1 MDRPMLGTDAR
12 IGILNRGEAAF
23 RFVRAVRDYNS
34 FHGTRLEAAAFYVDE
49 EEEAPFVEEAHL
61 AFPLSGFRWDAQ
73 RSSTPYL
80 DRQLM
85 LEVLKSAGC
94 SAVWAGWGFLSE
106 DAAFVGLLEEQGVVF
121 LGPSARAMAVLGDKI
136 AAKELA
142 EASGVPILPWSRE
155 AVESAEAALEVAAG
169 IGYPCII
176 KAAATGGG
184 RGIRPVLKEEEL
196 PGQFQSALDEARR
209 ITGEGRLF
217 IERLVERARHLE
229 VQTLADRHGNVL
241 TLGVRDC
248 SVQRKNQK
256 IIEETPPPGLSEE
269 FLATMQD
276 SAAALIRA
284 AGYDSAA
291 TVEFIYDLGR
301 SEYYFME
308 VNTRLQ
314 VEHPITEEAYGVDLV
329 QGQID
334 VALGREIAQ
343 TAPPRRSVAVEAR
356 LNAEDP
362 ERDFTPAPGRVLR
375 LRLPAGPGIR
385 VDSGIEEGNS
395 IPPEFDSMIAKII
408 ASAPDRSL
416 ALARLGRALQEL
428 QLKIEGGTS
437 NRAFLR
443 DLLALPAIKTGGVHT
458 RFVEELVQSRAQLI
472 DRQDWE
478 IAVLAAGIEQYR
490 LAYQVELA
498 NFQQQLSSG
507 GYPRN
512 IAVSQPQRINLSALG
527 QSHTLMISAV
537 SAHGYHLQVNERMI
551 VVEYISRA
559 RDALLQ
565 HKRRRYH
572 IQTVRRGDTL
582 QIEVNGVPYMIE
594 LESGGV
600 VRAPSPALVLS
611 VQTKSGWEVSK
622 GQVLLVLEAMK
633 MEMIVSAPEAGLVQ
647 EILIHTGEQVAAGQ
661 PLLRMEALAA
671 EEGQPIRQAEET
683 AEGPQLFQN
692 GEPDSAEE
700 SFDRLHREY
709 LAVLLGYDPTRS
721 SGTLLQELLAAQ
733 PEDQEKQ
740 EQVARL
746 LFTGIEIFLAV
757 ERLFSSPP
765 VEAEQLTRPAT
776 YQELLSHYFRRQMD
790 RGKGLP
796 EPFIDSLRQALRW
809 YLPSD
814 APVEEENGALLR
826 IYKSHAA
833 LKGKQELILESIFA
847 LQQLPI
853 PRDLKR
859 LLSDHLDEVA
869 YLSQLQKPSLSDAA
883 IQTRYRIID
892 RSLLQSW
899 SSEKREKVGKI
910 FELLDR
916 YRGQSRIVNRLM
928 ENLVNTGHHLLYDL
942 AAWGLDEDSYRRRGA
957 LEILSRRFTRDR
969 TCLESGILH
978 LPGFPVFRCHSKRG
992 EEDFLSIVAVVG
1004 ANSFGRLISELKG
1017 ALAQTEQGAGT
1028 VGPEVIVLLPMD
1040 KTSEAQAKRQEADC
1054 LKALQK
1060 IELPVAWFA
1069 LGVLYPEGQ
1078 DRFFT
1083 YHHDAHGA
1091 WVEDMDRRG
1100 FNPRIWRELRVYRL
1114 GRFEKQLLYSSEWVN
1129 LFQLRSRENPKDER
1143 LFALVE
1149 VPSARVQFDE
1159 RNRIQRMV
1167 ALEDGFMEAVY
1178 AMRAEQARR
1187 PRRLYW
1193 NRIIIH
1199 VHTVLNT
1206 TLEQNRDYA
1215 ARLAA
1220 RTVDLGLE
1228 RIVLYSRRPRGGR
1241 GGNNGGGAKG
1251 ARVQEVELIFENISG
1266 TSFTVRGRSPSD
1278 ESLLPMD
1285 TYVAK
1290 VVRARQRGV
1299 LYPYEIVKM
1308 ITRPGVPVKQPF
1320 PRGEFEEFDISIN
1333 KRTGRQGT
1341 YSVKGRPPGE
1351 NTCNVIFGIITN
1363 YPEFRPGGMD
1373 RVLLLADPTRDM
1385 GSLAEAEC
1393 RRVIAALDLAESQG
1407 LPVEWLPVSAGARI
1421 DMDSGTENLDWTAR
1435 VLRRIIGFTQEG
1447 GEINIIVTGINIGAQ
1462 SYWNAEATMLIHT
1475 RGLLIMTEEAGMLL
1489 TGKKALDFSGSVSA
1503 EDNVGIGGAEKIMGP
1518 NGQAQ
1523 VRVKD
1528 LYQAYMTLF
1537 LHYQLCYRSGSSAY
1551 PPTVETSDPPER
1563 DVGTDPYQDNLGQ
1576 GFSTIGDIFSASL
1589 NPDRKKPFDMRQLM
1603 GAVVDR
1609 DSPVFERWS
1618 EMKDAEIA
1626 IVWET
1631 RIGGQSVGLIGLE
1644 SQPLAR
1650 LGEIPHDGPEVWT
1663 GGTLFPLSSKKIAR
1677 AINAF
1682 SAALP
1687 LVILANLS
1695 GFDGSPESLR
1705 KLQLEYGAEIGRAIV
1720 NFRGPIIFVVTA
1732 RYHGGAYVV
1741 FSKALN
1747 ENLHAVSLE
1756 GAYASV
1762 IGGAPAAAVV
1772 FPSLVSKQTNQD
1784 PRVAKARKQLGYGG
1798 VRYQKE
1804 FDELYQKVYAEKQN
1818 ALAGA
1823 FDSIH
1828 SVERAREVGSIDEI
1842 ITLAQLR
1849 PHLAQK
1855 VAEGMKRFTP
1865 PGSR

>member
-1 MDRPMLGTDAR
+1 MDRPLLESDAR

-23 RFVRAVRDYNS
+23 RFVRATREYNA
-34 FHGTRLEAAAFYVDE
+34 FHGTRLEAAAFYLDA

-61 AFPLSGFRWDAQ
+61 AFPLSKFQ
-73 RSSTPYL
+73 RDSRRSPTPYL
-80 DRQLM
+80 DHGLM
-85 LEVLKSAGC
+85 LDALKAGGC
-94 SAVWAGWGFLSE
+94 GAVWPGWGFLSE
-106 DAAFVGLLEEQGVVF
+106 DAAFVGLLEEQGIVF
-121 LGPSARAMAVLGDKI
+121 LGPAARSMALLGDKI
-136 AAKELA
+136 AAKDLA
-142 EASGVPILPWSRE
+142 ERSGVPILPWSR
-155 AVESAEAALEVAAG
+155 APVESVEAAAKQADR

-176 KAAATGGG
+176 KAAAAGGG
-184 RGIRPVLKEEEL
+184 RGIRPVRTAEEL
-196 PGQFQSALDEARR
+196 PGQYHSALEEARR

-229 VQTLADRHGNVL
+229 VQTLADRRGNVL
-241 TLGVRDC
+241 TFGVRDC

-269 FLATMQD
+269 LLSAMED

-284 AGYDSAA
+284 AGYESAG
-291 TVEFIYDLGR
+291 TVEFLYDLNR

-334 VALGREIAQ
+334 VAFGKRIPE
-343 TAPPRRSVAVEAR
+343 TKPSRRGVAVEVR

-408 ASAPDRSL
+408 ASAPERPL
-416 ALARLGRALQEL
+416 ALARLERALKEL

-437 NRAFLR
+437 NRAFVR
-443 DLLALPAIKTGGVHT
+443 DLLGLSAIKKGGVHT
-458 RFVEELVQSRAQLI
+458 RFVEELVQSRTQLI
-472 DRQDWE
+472 DRQHWE

-490 LAYQVELA
+490 LAYQVELS

-512 IAVSQPQRINLSALG
+512 IAVSQPQKISLSALG
-527 QSHTLMISAV
+527 QGLTLLISAV
-537 SAHGYHLQVNERMI
+537 AAHSYHLQVNGRVI
-551 VVEYISRA
+551 AVEYIFRSE
-559 RDALLQ
+559 DALLEY
-565 HKRRRYH
+565 KRRRYN

-582 QIEVNGVPYMIE
+582 QVEVNGVPYTIE

-611 VQTKSGWEVSK
+611 VQTKEGREVER
-622 GQVLLVLEAMK
+622 GEVLVVLEAMK
-633 MEMIVSAPEAGLVQ
+633 MEMIVSAPEAGVVQ
-647 EILIHTGEQVAAGQ
+647 EILIRTGEQVAAGQ
-661 PLLRMEALAA
+661 PLLRMEPLPPPDGAPAA
-671 EEGQPIRQAEET
+671 RKPGAEET
-683 AEGPQLFQN
+683 SEGPELFQN
-692 GEPDSAEE
+692 IEADSPEE
-700 SFDRLHREY
+700 TFERLRREY
-709 LAVLLGYDPTRS
+709 LAVLLGYDPSRS
-721 SGTLLQELLAAQ
+721 SGTILEELLAASS
-733 PEDQEKQ
+733 EDAGQRE
-740 EQVARL
+740 ELSGL
-746 LFTGIEIFLAV
+746 LFTGIEIFTAV
-757 ERLFSSPP
+757 ESLFSSPP

-776 YQELLSHYFRRQMD
+776 YQELLSHYFRRQID

-796 EPFIDSLRQALRW
+796 ERFLRSLRQALRW
-809 YLPSD
+809 YLP
-814 APVEEENGALLR
+814 AEAQVEKENDALLR

-833 LKGKQELILESIFA
+833 LESKQSLIQDSLFA
-847 LQQLPI
+847 LQQLPL
-853 PRDLKR
+853 PRDIKR
-859 LLSDHLDEVA
+859 VISDRLDELA

-883 IQTRYRIID
+883 IQTRYQVVD

-899 SSEKREKVGKI
+899 SREKREKVGKI

-916 YRGQSRIVNRLM
+916 YRGQPRIINRLM
-928 ENLVNTGHHLLYDL
+928 ENLVSTGHHLLYDL
-942 AAWGLDEDSYRRRGA
+942 AVRGLDEEPYRRQAA

-969 TCLESGILH
+969 ECLESEILS
-978 LPGFPVFRCHSKRG
+978 LPGFPVFRCRSKRG
-992 EEDFLSIVAVVG
+992 EQDYLSILAVVQPK
-1004 ANSFGRLISELKG
+1004 SFQNLLSDLRG
-1017 ALAQTEQGAGT
+1017 ALAEPELAADKD
-1028 VGPEVIVLLPMD
+1028 GPEVITLVLMGD
-1040 KTSEAQAKRQEADC
+1040 ASEEQGEKQESGF
-1054 LKALQK
+1054 LEVLSESK
-1060 IELPVAWFA
+1060 LPVSWFA
-1069 LGVLYPEGQ
+1069 LGVLYPEGE
-1078 DRFFT
+1078 DRFYTF
-1083 YHHDAHGA
+1083 HHDSSGA
-1091 WVEDMDRRG
+1091 WREDSDRRG

-1114 GRFEKQLLYSSEWVN
+1114 GSFDKQLLYSSEWVH
-1129 LFQLRSRENPKDER
+1129 LLHLRSRDNPKDER

-1187 PRRLYW
+1187 QRRLFW

-1199 VHTVLNT
+1199 VHTALNT

-1220 RTVDLGLE
+1220 RTADLGLE
-1228 RIVLYSRRPRGGR
+1228 RIVLYSRRPRAGSAAG
-1241 GGNNGGGAKG
+1241 
-1251 ARVQEVELIFENISG
+1251 VEEVELIFENISG
-1266 TSFTVRGRSPSD
+1266 TTFTVRGRPPSD
-1278 ESLLPMD
+1278 EPLLPMD

-1320 PRGEFEEFDISIN
+1320 PRGEFEEFDVSIN
-1333 KRTGRQGT
+1333 KRTGRQST
-1341 YSVKGRPPGE
+1341 FSVKGRSPGE
-1351 NTCNVIFGIITN
+1351 NTSNTIFGVITN
-1363 YPEFRPGGMD
+1363 YPEFRPEGMD
-1373 RVLLLADPTRDM
+1373 RVLLLSDPTADM
-1385 GSLAEAEC
+1385 GSLSEAEC

-1421 DMDSGTENLDWTAR
+1421 QMDSGTENLDWTAR
-1435 VLRRIIGFTQEG
+1435 VLRRIVNFTQGG
-1447 GEINIIVTGINIGAQ
+1447 GEINIIVAGINIGAQ
-1462 SYWNAEATMLIHT
+1462 SYWNAEATMLMHT

-1537 LHYQLCYRSGSSAY
+1537 LHYRLSYRSGDSPY
-1551 PPTVETSDPPER
+1551 PPKVETSDPLER
-1563 DVGTDPYQDNLGQ
+1563 DVGADPYQDNLGQ

-1589 NPDRKKPFDMRQLM
+1589 NPERKKPFDMRQLM

-1609 DSPVFERWS
+1609 DLPVFERWS

-1626 IVWET
+1626 VVWEA
-1631 RIGGQSVGLIGLE
+1631 RIGGQSLGLIGIE

-1650 LGEIPHDGPEVWT
+1650 IGEVPHDGPEAWT

-1682 SAALP
+1682 SGVLP

-1705 KLQLEYGAEIGRAIV
+1705 KLQLEYGAEIGRAVV
-1720 NFRGPIIFVVTA
+1720 NFQGPIIFVVTA

-1747 ENLHAVSLE
+1747 ENLYAVSLE

-1772 FPSLVSKQTNQD
+1772 FPSMVSKETNQD
-1784 PRVAKARKQLGYGG
+1784 PRVVQARKQLGAGG
-1798 VRYQKE
+1798 ARYQKE
-1804 FDELYQKVYAEKQN
+1804 FDDLYQKVYAEKQS

-1828 SVERAREVGSIDEI
+1828 SVERAREVGSIDDI
-1842 ITLAQLR
+1842 ITLAELR
-1849 PHLAQK
+1849 PHLARK
-1855 VAEGMKRFTP
+1855 VAEGMKRFSP

>member
-1 MDRPMLGTDAR
+1 MNRPLLESDAR

-23 RFVRAVRDYNS
+23 RFVRAVRDYNA
-34 FHGTRLEAAAFYVDE
+34 FHGTLLEAAALYVE
-49 EEEAPFVEEAHL
+49 AEEEAPFVEEAHL
-61 AFPLSGFRWDAQ
+61 AFPLSQFRRDPR

-80 DRQLM
+80 DHELM
-85 LEVLKSAGC
+85 IEVLKAGGC

-106 DAAFVGLLEEQGVVF
+106 DAAFVQLLEQQGIVF
-121 LGPSARAMAVLGDKI
+121 LGPPARSMALLGDKI
-136 AAKELA
+136 AAKDLA
-142 EASGVPILPWSRE
+142 DRSGVPILPWSGGP
-155 AVESAEAALEVAAG
+155 VESVEAAAEEAAR

-184 RGIRPVLKEEEL
+184 RGIRPARTEEEL
-196 PGQFQSALDEARR
+196 PGQFHSALEEAHR

-229 VQTLADRHGNVL
+229 VQALADRRGNVL
-241 TLGVRDC
+241 TFGVRDC

-269 FLATMQD
+269 LLTSMEN

-284 AGYDSAA
+284 AGYESAG
-291 TVEFIYDLGR
+291 TVEFLYDLNR

-334 VALGREIAQ
+334 VAFGREI
-343 TAPPRRSVAVEAR
+343 PGNKPSRRSVAIEAR

-408 ASAPDRSL
+408 ASAPQRSL
-416 ALARLGRALQEL
+416 ALARLQRALQEL

-437 NRAFLR
+437 NRAFVR
-443 DLLALPAIKTGGVHT
+443 DLLGLPAIKTGGVHT
-458 RFVEELVQSRAQLI
+458 RFVEELVQSRTQLI
-472 DRQDWE
+472 DRQHWE

-490 LAYQVELA
+490 LAYQVELS

-512 IAVSQPQRINLSALG
+512 IALSEPQKINLSALG
-527 QSHTLMISAV
+527 QDSTLLISAV
-537 SAHGYHLQVNERMI
+537 AAHSYHLQMNEGVI
-551 VVEYISRA
+551 AVEYISRA
-559 RDALLQ
+559 EDALLQ
-565 HKRRRYH
+565 HKRRRYR

-582 QIEVNGVPYMIE
+582 QVEVNGVPYMIE
-594 LESGGV
+594 LESGGL

-611 VQTKSGWEVSK
+611 VQTKGGREVEK
-622 GQVLLVLEAMK
+622 GEVLLVLEAMK
-633 MEMIVSAPEAGLVQ
+633 MEIIVSAPQTGVVQ
-647 EILIHTGEQVAAGQ
+647 EILVRTGEQVAAGQ
-661 PLLRMEALAA
+661 PLLRIETLRSADEEPTAREAGAKGA
-671 EEGQPIRQAEET
+671 S
-683 AEGPQLFQN
+683 EGPQLFRST
-692 GEPDSAEE
+692 EPDSPEE
-700 SFDRLHREY
+700 TFERLYREY
-709 LAVLLGYDPTRS
+709 LALLLGYDPSRS
-721 SGTLLQELLAAQ
+721 SATILEELLSAGSENPGQ
-733 PEDQEKQ
+733 REEL
-740 EQVARL
+740 ARL
-746 LFTGIEIFLAV
+746 LSKGIEIFIAV
-757 ERLFSSPP
+757 ERLFFSPP

-776 YQELLSHYFRRQMD
+776 YQELLSHYFRRQID

-796 EPFIDSLRQALRW
+796 EPFLRSLRQALRW
-809 YLPSD
+809 YLPSE
-814 APVEEENGALLR
+814 AQVEAENDALLR

-833 LKGKQELILESIFA
+833 LESKQALIQDSIFA
-847 LQQLPI
+847 LQQLPL
-853 PRDLKR
+853 PRDIKR
-859 LLSDHLDEVA
+859 VISDSLDEVA
-869 YLSQLQKPSLSDAA
+869 YLSQLHKPSLSDAA
-883 IQTRYRIID
+883 IQTRYQVVD
-892 RSLLQSW
+892 RGLLQSW

-916 YRGQSRIVNRLM
+916 YRGEPRIVNRLM

-942 AAWGLDEDSYRRRGA
+942 ALRGLDEDAYRRQAA

-969 TCLESGILH
+969 ECLEGEIFGS
-978 LPGFPVFRCHSKRG
+978 PGSPVFRCRSKRG
-992 EEDFLSIVAVVG
+992 QQDFRSLVAVVQ
-1004 ANSFGRLISELKG
+1004 ANAFQNLLSDLKG
-1017 ALAQTEQGAGT
+1017 ALSE
-1028 VGPEVIVLLPMD
+1028 PEVIVLVPMVD
-1040 KTSEAQAKRQEADC
+1040 ASEEEGKEQEAGF
-1054 LKALQK
+1054 LKVLAET
-1060 IELPVAWFA
+1060 ELPVSWFA
-1069 LGVLYPEGQ
+1069 LGVLYADGE
-1078 DRFFT
+1078 DRFYTF
-1083 YHHDAHGA
+1083 HHGEDRT
-1091 WVEDMDRRG
+1091 WREDMDRRG

-1114 GRFEKQLLYSSEWVN
+1114 GYFEKRLLYSSEWVH
-1129 LFQLRSRENPKDER
+1129 LLHLRSRDNPKDER

-1187 PRRLYW
+1187 QRRLFW

-1199 VHTVLNT
+1199 VHTALNT

-1228 RIVLYSRRPRGGR
+1228 RIVLYSRRPRAGT
-1241 GGNNGGGAKG
+1241 GGG
-1251 ARVQEVELIFENISG
+1251 VEEVELIFENISG
-1266 TSFTVRGRSPSD
+1266 TSFTVRGRPPSD
-1278 ESLLPMD
+1278 DPLLPMD

-1333 KRTGRQGT
+1333 RRTGRQST
-1341 YSVKGRPPGE
+1341 FSIKGRPPGE
-1351 NTCNVIFGIITN
+1351 NTCNAIFGIITN
-1363 YPEFRPGGMD
+1363 YPEFRPQGME
-1373 RVLLLADPTRDM
+1373 RVLLLADPTTDM
-1385 GSLAEAEC
+1385 GSLSEAEC

-1421 DMDSGTENLDWTAR
+1421 EMDSGTENLDWTAR
-1435 VLRRIIGFTQEG
+1435 VLRRIINFTQGG
-1447 GEINIIVTGINIGAQ
+1447 GEINIIVAGINIGAQ
-1462 SYWNAEATMLIHT
+1462 SYWNAEATMLMHT
-1475 RGLLIMTEEAGMLL
+1475 RGLLIMTEDAGMLL

-1528 LYQAYMTLF
+1528 LYEAYMTLF
-1537 LHYQLCYRSGSSAY
+1537 LHYRLSYRSGDSVY
-1551 PPTVETSDPPER
+1551 PPTVETSDPLER
-1563 DVGTDPYQDNLGQ
+1563 DVGSDPYRDNLGQ

-1589 NPDRKKPFDMRQLM
+1589 NPERKKPFDMRQLM

-1626 IVWET
+1626 IVWEA
-1631 RIGGQSVGLIGLE
+1631 RIGGQSIGLIGIE
-1644 SQPLAR
+1644 SRPLAR
-1650 LGEIPHDGPEVWT
+1650 IGEIPHDGPEAWT

-1677 AINAF
+1677 AVNAF
-1682 SAALP
+1682 SGALP
-1687 LVILANLS
+1687 LVIFANLS

-1705 KLQLEYGAEIGRAIV
+1705 KLQLEYGAEIGRAVV
-1720 NFRGPIIFVVTA
+1720 NFQGPIIFVVTA

-1756 GAYASV
+1756 GAFASV

-1772 FPSLVSKQTNQD
+1772 FPSLVSKETNQD
-1784 PRVAKARKQLGYGG
+1784 PRVKQARKRLVASGA
-1798 VRYQKE
+1798 RFQKE
-1804 FDELYQKVYAEKQN
+1804 FDELYQKVYAERQS
-1818 ALAGA
+1818 ALAGS

-1828 SVERAREVGSIDEI
+1828 SVERARDVGSIDEI
-1842 ITLAQLR
+1842 ITLAELR
-1849 PHLAQK
+1849 PHLARK
-1855 VAEGMKRFTP
+1855 VAEGMKRFSP

>member
-1 MDRPMLGTDAR
+1 MDRPLLESDTR

-23 RFVRAVRDYNS
+23 RFVRAIRDYNA
-34 FHGTRLEAAAFYVDE
+34 FHGTRLEAAAFYLDA

-61 AFPLSGFRWDAQ
+61 AFPLSRFQTDSR
-73 RSSTPYL
+73 RSSPPYL
-80 DRQLM
+80 DHGLM
-85 LEVLKSAGC
+85 LEALKGGGC
-94 SAVWAGWGFLSE
+94 GAVWPGWGFLSE
-106 DAAFVGLLEEQGVVF
+106 DAAFVGLLEEQGIVF
-121 LGPSARAMAVLGDKI
+121 LGPSARSMALLGDKI
-136 AAKELA
+136 AAKDLA
-142 EASGVPILPWSRE
+142 ERSGVPILPWSR
-155 AVESAEAALEVAAG
+155 APVESMEAATEQADR

-176 KAAATGGG
+176 KAAAAGGG
-184 RGIRPVLKEEEL
+184 RGIRPVRTAEEL
-196 PGQFQSALDEARR
+196 PGQYHSALEEARR

-229 VQTLADRHGNVL
+229 VQTLADRRGNVL
-241 TLGVRDC
+241 TFGVRDC

-256 IIEETPPPGLSEE
+256 IIEETPPPGLAEE
-269 FLATMQD
+269 LLTAMED

-284 AGYDSAA
+284 AGYESAG
-291 TVEFIYDLGR
+291 TVEFLYDLNR
-301 SEYYFME
+301 SKYYFME

-314 VEHPITEEAYGVDLV
+314 VEHPITEEAYDVDLV

-334 VALGREIAQ
+334 VAFGKLISE
-343 TAPPRRSVAVEAR
+343 TKPSRRGVAVEVR

-408 ASAPDRSL
+408 ASAPERPL
-416 ALARLGRALQEL
+416 ALARLDRALKEL

-443 DLLALPAIKTGGVHT
+443 DLLGLPAIKKGGVHT
-458 RFVEELVQSRAQLI
+458 RFVEELVQSRKHLI
-472 DRQDWE
+472 ERKHWE

-490 LAYQVELA
+490 LAYQVELS

-512 IAVSQPQRINLSALG
+512 IAVSQPQKITVSALG
-527 QSHTLMISAV
+527 RGLTLLISAV
-537 SAHGYHLQVNERMI
+537 AAHSYHLQAGGRMI
-551 VVEYISRA
+551 AVEYICRA
-559 RDALLQ
+559 EDALLE

-582 QIEVNGVPYMIE
+582 QVEVNGVPYTIA

-611 VQTKSGWEVSK
+611 VQTKEGREVER
-622 GQVLLVLEAMK
+622 GEVLLVLEAMK
-633 MEMIVSAPEAGLVQ
+633 MEMIVSAPEAGVVQ
-647 EILIHTGEQVAAGQ
+647 EILVRTGEQVAAGQ
-661 PLLRMEALAA
+661 PLLRTEPLASSA
-671 EEGQPIRQAEET
+671 EEPAAREKGAEET
-683 AEGPQLFQN
+683 SEGPELFQN
-692 GEPDSAEE
+692 VEEDSPEE
-700 SFDRLHREY
+700 TLDRLRQEY
-709 LAVLLGYDPTRS
+709 LALLLGYDPGRS
-721 SGTLLQELLAAQ
+721 SGTILQELLAAS
-733 PEDQEKQ
+733 PEDAGQRAELS
-740 EQVARL
+740 RL
-746 LFTGIEIFLAV
+746 LFTGIEIFTAV
-757 ERLFSSPP
+757 ESLFSSPP
-765 VEAEQLTRPAT
+765 VEAKQLTRPAT
-776 YQELLSHYFRRQMD
+776 YQELLSHYFRRQFD

-796 EPFIDSLRQALRW
+796 ELFLRSLRQALRW
-809 YLPSD
+809 YLPAD
-814 APVEEENGALLR
+814 AQVEEENDALLR

-833 LKGKQELILESIFA
+833 LDSKQSLIQDSLFA
-847 LQQLPI
+847 LQQLPL
-853 PRDLKR
+853 PREIKR
-859 LLSDHLDEVA
+859 VISDRLDEVA

-883 IQTRYRIID
+883 IQTRYQVVD

-899 SSEKREKVGKI
+899 SREKREKVGKI

-916 YRGQSRIVNRLM
+916 YRGQPRIINRLM
-928 ENLVNTGHHLLYDL
+928 ENLVSTGHHLLYDL
-942 AAWGLDEDSYRRRGA
+942 AARGLDAQPSRRESA

-969 TCLESGILH
+969 ECLESEILS
-978 LPGFPVFRCHSKRG
+978 LPRFPVFRCRSKRG
-992 EEDFLSIVAVVG
+992 KQDYLSILAVVQPK
-1004 ANSFGRLISELKG
+1004 AFQDLLSDLRG
-1017 ALAQTEQGAGT
+1017 ALPEPEPAADKD
-1028 VGPEVIVLLPMD
+1028 GPEVIVLVTMD
-1040 KTSEAQAKRQEADC
+1040 TASAENGKKQEAGF
-1054 LKALQK
+1054 LEVLTEN
-1060 IELPVAWFA
+1060 ELPVSWFA
-1069 LGVLYPEGQ
+1069 LGVLYPEAA
-1078 DRFFT
+1078 DRFYTF
-1083 YHHDAHGA
+1083 HNDSGGL
-1091 WVEDMDRRG
+1091 WREDTDRRG

-1114 GRFEKQLLYSSEWVN
+1114 GYFEKQLLYSSEWVH
-1129 LFQLRSRENPKDER
+1129 LLHLQSKENPKDER

-1159 RNRIQRMV
+1159 HNRIQRMV

-1187 PRRLYW
+1187 QRRLFW

-1199 VHTVLNT
+1199 VHTALNT
-1206 TLEQNRDYA
+1206 TLQQNRDYA

-1228 RIVLYSRRPRGGR
+1228 RIVLYSRRPRA
-1241 GGNNGGGAKG
+1241 GAAAAG
-1251 ARVQEVELIFENISG
+1251 VEEVELIFENISG
-1266 TSFTVRGRSPSD
+1266 TTFTVRGRPPSD
-1278 ESLLPMD
+1278 DPLLPMD

-1299 LYPYEIVKM
+1299 LYPYEIIKM

-1333 KRTGRQGT
+1333 KRTGRQST
-1341 YSVKGRPPGE
+1341 FSVKGRLPGE
-1351 NTCNVIFGIITN
+1351 NASNVIFGIITN
-1363 YPEFRPGGMD
+1363 YPEFRPEGMD
-1373 RVLLLADPTRDM
+1373 RVLLLADPTTDM
-1385 GSLAEAEC
+1385 GSLSEAEC
-1393 RRVIAALDLAESQG
+1393 RRVIAALDLAESQN

-1421 DMDSGTENLDWTAR
+1421 QMDSGTENLDWTAR
-1435 VLRRIIGFTQEG
+1435 VLRRIVNFTQGG
-1447 GEINIIVTGINIGAQ
+1447 GEINIIVAGINIGAQ
-1462 SYWNAEATMLIHT
+1462 SYWNAEATMLMHT

-1528 LYQAYMTLF
+1528 LYEAYMTLF
-1537 LHYQLCYRSGSSAY
+1537 LHYRLSYRSGDSPY
-1551 PPTVETSDPPER
+1551 PPKVETSDPVER
-1563 DVGTDPYQDNLGQ
+1563 DVGADPYQDNLGQ

-1589 NPDRKKPFDMRQLM
+1589 NPERKKPFDMRQLM

-1618 EMKDAEIA
+1618 EMKDAEVA
-1626 IVWET
+1626 VVWEA
-1631 RIGGQSVGLIGLE
+1631 RIGGQSVGLIGIE

-1650 LGEIPHDGPEVWT
+1650 IGEVPHDGPEAWT

-1682 SAALP
+1682 SGGLP

-1705 KLQLEYGAEIGRAIV
+1705 KLQLEYGAEIGRAVV
-1720 NFRGPIIFVVTA
+1720 NFQGPIIFVVTA

-1756 GAYASV
+1756 GAFASV

-1772 FPSLVSKQTNQD
+1772 FPSLVSKETNQD
-1784 PRVAKARKQLGYGG
+1784 PRVVQARKQLGSGG
-1798 VRYQKE
+1798 ARYQKE
-1804 FDELYQKVYAEKQN
+1804 FDALYQKVYAEKQS
-1818 ALAGA
+1818 ALAGT

-1828 SVERAREVGSIDEI
+1828 SVQRAREVGSIDDI
-1842 ITLAQLR
+1842 IKLAELR
-1849 PHLAQK
+1849 PHLVRK
-1855 VAEGMKRFTP
+1855 VAEGMKRFSP
-1865 PGSR
+1865 PGSE